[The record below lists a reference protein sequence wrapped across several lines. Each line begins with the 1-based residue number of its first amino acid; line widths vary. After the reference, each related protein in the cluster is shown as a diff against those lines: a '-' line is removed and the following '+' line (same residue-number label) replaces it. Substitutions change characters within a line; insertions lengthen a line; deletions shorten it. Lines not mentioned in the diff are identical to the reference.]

1 MDASLVA
8 IGTKADT
15 TNALS
20 ISNNHQA
27 NYSITSHR
35 SSEAEGDQTERVI
48 SERVPA
54 SVGEAR
60 APGMSEP
67 REPST
72 IPQVFMARSDIDQVS
87 S

>member
-1 MDASLVA
+1 ML
-8 IGTKADT
+8 
-15 TNALS
+15 LS
-20 ISNNHQA
+20 QG
-27 NYSITSHR
+27 

-54 SVGEAR
+54 REGVAR

-67 REPST
+67 RESST
-72 IPQVFMARSDIDQVS
+72 TSQAIMAGSYINQVS